1 MLYRRCH
8 AAVVSVCALATA
20 VLFSGSARAKTTA
33 SLASGAPSGS
43 TAAGGAE
50 GSESSGDGLLGPV
63 RIGAFGGV
71 GFPRPVTVEGMIKIG
86 KLVGI
91 GLEYGTLPQTT
102 ISGASVGLS
111 AIAADVRVFPMK
123 NGFFLGVAAGH
134 QQLTAQANVTL
145 PAGLGSLAEQISGDT
160 WFVNPRVGF
169 LWTWSWGLTI
179 GLDVGAQIPVT
190 SSVTSTIPASVTAG
204 QTALNIANVFA
215 GDVIPTVGLLRAG
228 LLF

>member
-1 MLYRRCH
+1 MLFRRSH
-8 AAVVSVCALATA
+8 PAVVSACAFAAAFL
-20 VLFSGSARAKTTA
+20 LCGLARAKT
-33 SLASGAPSGS
+33 SPSDTVVAAGK
-43 TAAGGAE
+43 AGGAE
-50 GSESSGDGLLGPV
+50 ASDSTADGPLGPV
-63 RIGAFGGV
+63 RVGVFGGV

-91 GLEYGTLPQTT
+91 GIEYGTLPQTT
-102 ISGASVGLS
+102 LSGATIGLS

-123 NGFFLGVAAGH
+123 NGFFLGVAAGR
-134 QQLTAQANVTL
+134 QQLSATATIAL
-145 PAGLGSLAEQISGDT
+145 PAGLGSLAEQVSGDS

-169 LWTWSWGLTI
+169 LWTWSWGLTV

-190 SSVTSTIPASVTAG
+190 SSLTSTIPASVAAG
-204 QTALNIANVFA
+204 QTALNLANVFA